1 MSDLNIKNALVNGVL
16 SVNLQYPIQ
25 YDNSPFDTPNNAPWL
40 RVQILNLDDEVVT
53 LGAGGRNRRQG
64 LLRITVFTPKGSGVN
79 LSYSTVDD
87 IRAVLKSGAELTHN
101 GQVLRINSA
110 SNRAGTDEAAWY
122 SRIIDVDFYTFEKR

>member
-1 MSDLNIKNALVNGVL
+1 MSDLNIKNALVNGIL
-16 SVNLQYPIQ
+16 AVNLPYPTQ
-25 YDNSPFDTPNNAPWL
+25 YDNSPFTTPNNQPWL
-40 RVQILNLDDEVVT
+40 RVQILSIDDEVVT
-53 LGAGGRNRRQG
+53 LGDGGRNRRQG

-110 SNRAGTDEAAWY
+110 SNRAGTDEDAWY